1 MASPSHCFGVFLT
14 ETSTETSTEIPSY
27 RRGDSVATPSLRAS
41 KSQSPTPP
49 LARGFLFGKTM
60 RGAAG
65 VADRSVAT
73 ALRGTQVRRS
83 GACHLFHNPEVQLSE
98 VVI

>member
-1 MASPSHCFGVFLT
+1 
-14 ETSTETSTEIPSY
+14 
-27 RRGDSVATPSLRAS
+27 
-41 KSQSPTPP
+41 
-49 LARGFLFGKTM
+49 M